1 LTAAAKIS
9 GIMLL
14 FLFIVIGVEKFSRR
28 NQAVFERGA
37 SENNGPLYYLSGASS
52 WTATFYCC
60 MILFAGFL
68 LPILILTSYAID
80 YFSDAFN
87 SDAFFYAWQ
96 SLKIALIV
104 SVICVVLS
112 VLVNFYQRHANT
124 RWSGIPGKISS
135 TGYALPGTVLA
146 IAVLLP
152 LTTFDEHIN
161 IFAEST
167 GWFEE
172 PGLIFSGTIFALMFA
187 YVVRF
192 YAIAQGAIESSYAR
206 ISPSLDMA
214 SHSMGV
220 GKANTLKRVHLPLLK
235 RGMFTA
241 GLIVFIE
248 CMKELPAALLLRPF
262 DFETLATYVYQ
273 YVSDEQL
280 ELASVSALFIV
291 LVGLIPLYLV
301 NNTMEAKASHE

>member
-1 LTAAAKIS
+1 
-9 GIMLL
+9 M
-14 FLFIVIGVEKFSRR
+14 
-28 NQAVFERGA
+28 
-37 SENNGPLYYLSGASS
+37 
-52 WTATFYCC
+52 
-60 MILFAGFL
+60 
-68 LPILILTSYAID
+68 LPILILLSYAVS
-80 YFSDAFN
+80 YFSEAWN
-87 SDAFFYAWQ
+87 SDAFLYAWQ

-104 SVICVVLS
+104 SFVCVALS
-112 VLVNFYQRHANT
+112 VLVNFYQRSSLS
-124 RWSGIPGKISS
+124 RWAGVPGKVAS
-135 TGYALPGTVLA
+135 TGYALPGAVLA

-152 LTTFDEHIN
+152 LTALDQQLN

-167 GWFEE
+167 QWFAE
-172 PGLIFSGTIFALMFA
+172 PGLLFSGSIFALMFA

-192 YAIAQGAIESSYAR
+192 YAISQGAIESSYAR

-220 GKANTLKRVHLPLLK
+220 SAGNTLRRVHMPLLK
-235 RGMFTA
+235 RGMLTA

-262 DFETLATYVYQ
+262 DFETLATYVFQ